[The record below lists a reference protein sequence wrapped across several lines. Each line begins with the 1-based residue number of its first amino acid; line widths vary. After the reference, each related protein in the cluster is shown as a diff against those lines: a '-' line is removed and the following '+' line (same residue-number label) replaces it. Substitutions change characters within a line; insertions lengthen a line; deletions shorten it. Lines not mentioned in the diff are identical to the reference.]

1 MSDLLKEV
9 DTDNEVS
16 TMVLIDD
23 NQKQL
28 CEDQKLV
35 NTSKNNPI
43 KLKKQPLQ
51 YMKGRGSKLLELAL
65 NHKKTVP
72 QAKKEDKSNN
82 LKVTSDTNNPHFS
95 QQR

>member
-43 KLKKQPLQ
+43 KLKKTAITIHEG
-51 YMKGRGSKLLELAL
+51 KRK
-65 NHKKTVP
+65 
-72 QAKKEDKSNN
+72 
-82 LKVTSDTNNPHFS
+82 
-95 QQR
+95 